1 MVMLDLLVL
10 GRRVL
15 IGVEAS
21 RGPTPQDGNFSSIF
35 SSGGTLKTLRN
46 AANWVVN
53 SWSCVF

>member
-21 RGPTPQDGNFSSIF
+21 RGPTPEDGNFVYF
-35 SSGGTLKTLRN
+35 LKWRN
-46 AANWVVN
+46 PQN
-53 SWSCVF
+53 SQKCC